1 MKRYQRLAVCAVAAT
16 AISLSAMTTTYCAN
30 DRIKP
35 VAEKPTFSY
44 LSCRGTSTQEHDIV
58 PLEYV
63 EPVEEKPYTEDE
75 LEALALVIYQEAG
88 SDACSD
94 ATRYMVGEVVL
105 NRIAADLFPNTMYE
119 VLTQEAQYGRLAWD
133 GLIWPERASNPGEKH
148 AVERAYET
156 ARKLLNGDVSRLLPK
171 DTIYQ
176 AEFAQGSEVVVFSDG
191 MYFCRR

>member
-1 MKRYQRLAVCAVAAT
+1 MKRYQRLAVCAVAVT
-16 AISLSAMTTTYCAN
+16 AISLSAMTTTYCAD

-35 VAEKPTFSY
+35 VADKPTVSY
-44 LSCRGTSTQEHDIV
+44 LSYRGTSTQEHDIV
-58 PLEYV
+58 PLEDV
-63 EPVEEKPYTEDE
+63 EPVERKRYTEAE

-94 ATRYMVGEVVL
+94 ETRYMVGEVVL
-105 NRIAADLFPNTMYE
+105 NRIASELFPNTMYE

-133 GLIWPERASNPGEKH
+133 GLIWPQRANNPAEKN
-148 AVERAYET
+148 AVERAYT
-156 ARKLLNGDVSRLLPK
+156 IAQKLLDGEVDRLLPD

-176 AEFAQGSEVVVFSDG
+176 AEFLQGSEVIAFSDG